1 MAITQQLAR
10 LTSRQL
16 EACSSDADELRRVCW
31 YTGLPKKDHLDL
43 NWWLNILRRAAQDGD
58 APANVLGTIV
68 TAIDGNREVFP
79 DSQAI
84 AQVYSEVTCL
94 DVAETAE
101 IAAGLAAVDLD
112 ALMAVAAKDDEVREY
127 MVDIRAAFE
136 QLREFYR
143 VAAARGLAVMLWWD

>member
-1 MAITQQLAR
+1 M
-10 LTSRQL
+10 
-16 EACSSDADELRRVCW
+16 CW
-31 YTGLPKKDHLDL
+31 YTELPKKDHLDL
-43 NWWLNILRRAAQDGD
+43 NWWLSNLRRAAQAGG
-58 APANVLGTIV
+58 APANVLDPIV

-84 AQVYSEVTCL
+84 AQVYSEVTYL
-94 DVAETAE
+94 DASETAE
-101 IAAGLAAVDLD
+101 IAAGLAAIDLE

-127 MVDIRAAFE
+127 MVAIRAAFE